1 MTSHIANNVL
11 TIRGLMKSQFGIKCK
26 DLKIVM
32 VRSVAGDWGWTQ
44 IHRLPKSILAHMEGG
59 IGIILSNVGRVRNR
73 TFRDF
78 SHRGIQVVND
88 GVNERVWQRSIGILD
103 DHDNIP
109 GPGRQL
115 FPFEIRRQIV
125 SGLGKAIWYLSLV

>member
-1 MTSHIANNVL
+1 MTAHLENNIL
-11 TIRGLMKSQFGIKCK
+11 TIRGLAKSQYRIKCK

-32 VRSVAGDWGWTQ
+32 VWSVAGDWGWTQ
-44 IHRLPKSILAHMEGG
+44 IHRLPKSILAHMERG
-59 IGIILSNVGRVRNR
+59 LKLLNAGRIWNR
-73 TFRDF
+73 AFRDF

-88 GVNERVWQRSIGILD
+88 GVNERVWQRSVGILD

-115 FPFEIRRQIV
+115 FPFEIRR
-125 SGLGKAIWYLSLV
+125 